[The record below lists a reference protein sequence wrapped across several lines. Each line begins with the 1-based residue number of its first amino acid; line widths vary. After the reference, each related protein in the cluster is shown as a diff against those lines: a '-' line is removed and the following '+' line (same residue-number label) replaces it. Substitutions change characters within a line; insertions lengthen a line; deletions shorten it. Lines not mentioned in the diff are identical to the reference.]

1 MRVSKRVTR
10 LVFIRHGHA
19 QAAIDDIVAG
29 HRGCRGLTDRGRE
42 QATALRDRLFETREL
57 HADVLLTS
65 KLPRAIETAEIL
77 APALGDLVP
86 QRDCDLCELHPGE
99 CDGLRWEEYRR
110 RYGFDMRIEPE
121 RPMSPGG
128 EESGGLPSTG
138 GTAPAAPGARTFGPG
153 LCARIPRGSRE
164 RRDPRVSRPRVEPG
178 KVLPSRA
185 VEHVDHGMAASGGR
199 GRALATR
206 PLQRLRPLES
216 GPVRGRRKPRR
227 HTCVWDKPRI
237 SPLPLEQ
244 IDAATS
250 ERFGP
255 GPLANIFATLAHH
268 PDLLRRW
275 VVFGNHVLL
284 KSTLEPPGARAR
296 DLAGRLAVSSGL

>member
-128 EESGGLPSTG
+128 ESL
-138 GTAPAAPGARTFGPG
+138 ATFQ
-153 LCARIPRGSRE
+153 
-164 RRDPRVSRPRVEPG
+164 VRVERCLRRLVHEHSG
-178 KVLPSRA
+178 QVCVLVS
-185 VEHVDHGMAASGGR
+185 HGGVVSA
-199 GRALATR
+199 
-206 PLQRLRPLES
+206 
-216 GPVRGRRKPRR
+216 
-227 HTCVWDKPRI
+227 
-237 SPLPLEQ
+237 
-244 IDAATS
+244 
-250 ERFGP
+250 
-255 GPLANIFATLAHH
+255 ATLAFLDHG
-268 PDLLRRW
+268 LNRERS
-275 VVFGNHVLL
+275 FR
-284 KSTLEPPGARAR
+284 LEPSNTSITEWLRPADEDAPWLLVRYNDCGHLSQA
-296 DLAGRLAVSSGL
+296 L